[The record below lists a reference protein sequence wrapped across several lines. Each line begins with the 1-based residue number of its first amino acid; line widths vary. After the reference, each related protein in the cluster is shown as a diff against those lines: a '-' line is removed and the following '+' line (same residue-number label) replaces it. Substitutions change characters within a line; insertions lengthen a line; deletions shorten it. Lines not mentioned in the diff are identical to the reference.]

1 MGVLRRSV
9 ATMLML
15 LVAGAFNPAM
25 ATGKYFTFGT
35 NPVDPTRQET
45 LKPGQ
50 CILAL
55 AADSPF
61 PVTVKARYGDS
72 GEFQTDTAYVQAA
85 EEIVISS
92 SGVALY
98 ISRCGNDILEPNDWI
113 PAGTI
118 VRCEPG
124 IGEDTTPLFTA
135 PASTSPNPDPGNS
148 PVEVADSPYS
158 DAQEGELGTDDE
170 PIFVPLAVAEEQPK
184 KKKKWPWI
192 LAGLVGGLVVGA
204 ALAGDDENTTDN
216 SCSGNCR

>member
-1 MGVLRRSV
+1 MGVLRRSM
-9 ATMLML
+9 ATVLML
-15 LVAGAFNPAM
+15 LAAGAFNPVM
-25 ATGKYFTFGT
+25 AAGRYFTFGT

-72 GEFQTDTAYVQAA
+72 GEFQTDTAYVQAG

-92 SGVALY
+92 RGVALY
-98 ISRCGNDILEPNDWI
+98 ISRCGNDIMEPNDWM
-113 PAGTI
+113 PEGTT

-124 IGEDTTPLFTA
+124 IGENTASLFVV
-135 PASTSPNPDPGNS
+135 PASTSPIPDPGNS
-148 PVEVADSPYS
+148 PAKVVDSTYS
-158 DAQEGELGTDDE
+158 DSQEAELGADDE
-170 PIFVPLAVAEEQPK
+170 PIFVPLTVREEKP
-184 KKKKWPWI
+184 KKKWPWI

-204 ALAGDDENTTDN
+204 ALAGDDESTIDNT
-216 SCSGNCR
+216 CSGNCR